1 MLQCRKAG
9 KKLDAFTKIRKLW
22 LLHKGQKAILP
33 WKLLL
38 NLNFVIPHLF
48 ECLAGD
54 KLMYGKVIYM
64 KDHWRAPNN
73 GVSPF
78 EKLLQKDRPATIH
91 QTNWELLVPE
101 LFKVKNNISK
111 DSITYFLFK
120 RNNVRYSFRSRSDF
134 SLKRVKSV
142 N

>member
-1 MLQCRKAG
+1 MSCRRQANVWESYIHERP
-9 KKLDAFTKIRKLW
+9 L
-22 LLHKGQKAILP
+22 
-33 WKLLL
+33 
-38 NLNFVIPHLF
+38 
-48 ECLAGD
+48 
-54 KLMYGKVIYM
+54 
-64 KDHWRAPNN
+64 RAPNN

-134 SLKRVKSV
+134 SLKRVKSE